1 MQSTKIKNFLRPNN
15 FLIFNFIRY
24 STGYVY
30 LDVKLYLN
38 LITINYNMENITK
51 TFKYVDYL
59 WDKAKAASFGDN
71 QVELFL
77 YRSNILGADLRI
89 TNYGGGNTSC
99 KTIEKDPLTNKEVEV
114 MWVKGSGGDIGTLT
128 RSGIAGLYTGRL
140 RDLKNVYQG
149 LHDEDRMVGLFN
161 HCIYDLDSKA
171 PSIDTPLHGLLPFAH
186 IDHLHPDAL
195 IAVAAAKD
203 SEKVTKEIWGDTMGW
218 VPWQKPGFDLG
229 LQLEKCLA
237 ENPGI
242 RGIVLG
248 SHGLF
253 TWGDTSYECY
263 MNSLEVIEMAS
274 EYIEQKLE
282 EQGEV
287 FGGQK
292 VESLP
297 KEERLEKA
305 AQIMPL
311 LRGLASSE
319 NRMIGHFTDT
329 DVVMQYINSNDLER
343 LAPMGTS
350 CPDHFLRTKIQPL
363 VLDLDKNEDLSDAD
377 AILSKLEPAF
387 AAYRQ
392 EYVDYYNT
400 CKRDNSPA
408 IRDANPVIIIYP
420 GVGMFSFAKNKQT
433 TRVASEFYINAIN
446 VMRGA
451 EAITEYTSL
460 PRQEAFDIEYWL
472 LEEAK
477 LQRMPKEKPLS
488 RKVALVTGAG
498 GGIGKAIADKLAAEG
513 ANVVL
518 TDINEDA
525 LVEANGT
532 YARDVSTYALC
543 DVTNTDSIANAYKK
557 AILEFGGV
565 DMIIHSAGL
574 AISKPLTDTTDKDWN
589 ILQSI
594 LVKGQFDLAKQFAV
608 IVRKQGLGG
617 DYIAIASKNG
627 LVAGPNNVAYGTA
640 KAAQQH
646 MVRLLAAELAKDKVR
661 VNTVNPDGV
670 IVGSKIWEGAWA
682 EGRAKANGI
691 TVEELPAFYAKRNLL
706 HEIITPDD
714 IANGVFSL
722 VGILD
727 KSTGNIINVDGGMAN
742 AFVR

>member
-1 MQSTKIKNFLRPNN
+1 MKTNFN
-15 FLIFNFIRY
+15 
-24 STGYVY
+24 
-30 LDVKLYLN
+30 
-38 LITINYNMENITK
+38 
-51 TFKYVDYL
+51 YVDYL
-59 WDKAKAASFGDN
+59 WDDNKANALGDD
-71 QVELFL
+71 QVALFL
-77 YRSNILGADLRI
+77 YRSNILGTDLRI

-99 KTIEKDPLTNKEVEV
+99 KTIEKDPLTNEEVEV

-203 SEKVTKEIWGDTMGW
+203 SEQVTKEIWGDTMGW

-237 ENPGI
+237 DNPGI

-274 EYIEQKLE
+274 EYIENKLK

-297 KEERLEKA
+297 QEERLEKA
-305 AQIMPL
+305 SQIMPL
-311 LRGLASSE
+311 LRGLCSSE
-319 NRMIGHFTDT
+319 NRMIGHFSDT
-329 DVVMQYINSNDLER
+329 DVVLEYINSNDLER

-363 VLDLDKNEDLSDAD
+363 VLSLDKNEDLSDAD
-377 AILSKLEPAF
+377 AILAKLEPAF
-387 AAYRQ
+387 EAYRR
-392 EYVDYYNT
+392 EYADYYNT
-400 CKRDNSPA
+400 CKKENSPA
-408 IRDANPVIIIYP
+408 MRDANPVIIIYP

-488 RKVALVTGAG
+488 RKVAVITGAG

-518 TDINEDA
+518 TDINEES
-525 LVEANGT
+525 LITANGT
-532 YARDVSTYALC
+532 YARDISTYAVC
-543 DVTNTDSIANAYKK
+543 DVTNTASIESAYKK
-557 AILEFGGV
+557 AIIEFGGV
-565 DMIIHSAGL
+565 DIIVHSAGL

-594 LVKGQFDLAKQFAV
+594 LVKGQFDLDKQFAL

-706 HEIITPDD
+706 NEIITPSD
-714 IANGVFSL
+714 IANGVFSF

>member
-1 MQSTKIKNFLRPNN
+1 MSTATKN
-15 FLIFNFIRY
+15 
-24 STGYVY
+24 
-30 LDVKLYLN
+30 
-38 LITINYNMENITK
+38 
-51 TFKYVDYL
+51 FKYVDYL
-59 WDKAKAASFGDN
+59 WDNDKAESLGDD
-71 QVELFL
+71 QVALFL

-99 KTIEKDPLTNKEVEV
+99 KTIEKDPLTNEEVEV

-128 RSGIAGLYTGRL
+128 RSGIAGLYTNRL
-140 RDLKNVYQG
+140 RDLKNVYGG
-149 LHDEDRMVGLFN
+149 LEDEDRMVGLFN

-171 PSIDTPLHGLLPFAH
+171 PSIDTPLHGLLPFKH

-218 VPWQKPGFDLG
+218 VPWQRPGFDLG

-263 MNSLEVIEMAS
+263 INSLEVIEKAS
-274 EYIEQKLE
+274 EYIDKKIAEK
-282 EQGEV
+282 GSV

-305 AQIMPL
+305 AQLMPL
-311 LRGLASSE
+311 LRGLCSSE
-319 NRMIGHFTDT
+319 NQMIGHFSDT
-329 DVVMQYINSNDLER
+329 DVVMEYINSNDLER

-363 VLDLDKNEDLSDAD
+363 VLTLDANEDLSDAE
-377 AILSKLEPAF
+377 AVLKKLEPAF
-387 AAYRQ
+387 EQYRQ
-392 EYVDYYNT
+392 EYADYYNT

-408 IRDANPVIIIYP
+408 MRDPNPVIIIYP

-451 EAITEYTSL
+451 EAISAYTSL

-477 LQRMPKEKPLS
+477 LQRMPKEQPLS

-513 ANVVL
+513 ANIVL
-518 TDINEDA
+518 TDINEDS
-525 LVEANGT
+525 LKEAHAT
-532 YARDVSTYALC
+532 YKRDVSTYVVC
-543 DVTNTDSIANAYKK
+543 DVTNYESIVNAYKK
-557 AILEFGGV
+557 ACVEFGGI
-565 DMIIHSAGL
+565 DIIVHSAGL
-574 AISKPLTDTTDKDWN
+574 AISKPIEETTQKDWDL
-589 ILQSI
+589 LQDV
-594 LVKGQFDLAKQFAV
+594 LVKGQFELAKAGV
-608 IVRKQGLGG
+608 EVMRKQNLGG
-617 DYIAIASKNG
+617 NFISIASKNG
-627 LVAGPNNVAYGTA
+627 LVSGPNNVGYGTA

-646 MVRLLAAELAKDKVR
+646 MSRLLAAELAKDKIR
-661 VNTVNPDGV
+661 VNVVNPDGV

-682 EGRAKANGI
+682 EGRAKAYGI
-691 TVEELPAFYAKRNLL
+691 TVEELPAHYAKRNLL
-706 HEIITPDD
+706 NEIIYPED

>member
-1 MQSTKIKNFLRPNN
+1 MKTNFN
-15 FLIFNFIRY
+15 
-24 STGYVY
+24 
-30 LDVKLYLN
+30 
-38 LITINYNMENITK
+38 
-51 TFKYVDYL
+51 YVDYL
-59 WDKAKAASFGDN
+59 WDDNKAKALGDN

-99 KTIEKDPLTNKEVEV
+99 KTVEKDPLTNEEVEV

-161 HCIYDLDSKA
+161 HCIFDLDSKA

-195 IAVAAAKD
+195 IAVAAAED
-203 SEKVTKEIWGDTMGW
+203 SEKVTQEIWGDTMGW

-237 ENPGI
+237 DNPGI

-274 EYIEQKLE
+274 EYIENKLK

-297 KEERLEKA
+297 QEDRLEKA
-305 AQIMPL
+305 AQLMPL
-311 LRGLASSE
+311 LRGLCSSE
-319 NRMIGHFTDT
+319 NRMIGHFSDT
-329 DVVMQYINSNDLER
+329 DVVLQYINSNDLER

-363 VLDLDKNEDLSDAD
+363 VLSLDKNDDLSDAD
-377 AILSKLEPAF
+377 AVLAKLEPAF
-387 AAYRQ
+387 EAYRQ
-392 EYVDYYNT
+392 EYADYYNT
-400 CKRDNSPA
+400 CKKDNSPA

-451 EAITEYTSL
+451 EAITAYTSL

-488 RKVALVTGAG
+488 RKVAVVTGAG

-525 LVEANGT
+525 LIEANGT

-543 DVTNTDSIANAYKK
+543 DVTNTDSIASAYKK
-557 AILEFGGV
+557 ATLEFGGV
-565 DMIIHSAGL
+565 DMIVHSAGL

-706 HEIITPDD
+706 NEIITPND
-714 IANGVFSL
+714 IANGVFSF
-722 VGILD
+722 VGVLD

>member
-1 MQSTKIKNFLRPNN
+1 MKKIVTK
-15 FLIFNFIRY
+15 FNH
-24 STGYVY
+24 
-30 LDVKLYLN
+30 
-38 LITINYNMENITK
+38 
-51 TFKYVDYL
+51 VDYL
-59 WDKAKAASFGDN
+59 WDKEKEDSYGDD
-71 QVELFL
+71 QVGLFL

-99 KTIEKDPLTNKEVEV
+99 KTFEKNPLTNDKVEV
-114 MWVKGSGGDIGTLT
+114 MWVKGSGGDIGTLN
-128 RSGIAGLYTGRL
+128 RAGIAGLYTGRL
-140 RDLKNVYQG
+140 RDLKKIYGG
-149 LHDEDRMVGLFN
+149 LEDEDRMVGLFD

-195 IAVAAAKD
+195 IAVAAAED
-203 SEKVTKEIWGDTMGW
+203 SEQVTKEIWGDTMGW
-218 VPWQKPGFDLG
+218 VPWQRPGFDLG

-237 ENPGI
+237 DNPNI

-274 EYIEQKLE
+274 DYIEEKIKDK
-282 EQGEV
+282 GIV
-287 FGGQK
+287 FGGQRIT
-292 VESLP
+292 SLP
-297 KEERLEKA
+297 KAARLDKA

-311 LRGLASSE
+311 LRGLCSSE
-319 NRMIGHFTDT
+319 NRVIGHFSDSL
-329 DVVMQYINSNDLER
+329 VVMEYINSYDLER

-363 VLDLDKNEDLSDAD
+363 VLTLDKNDDLDDTDA
-377 AILSKLEPAF
+377 LLKKLKPAF
-387 AAYRQ
+387 EAYRA
-392 EYVDYYNT
+392 EYADYYNT
-400 CKRDNSPA
+400 CKKDNSPA
-408 IRDANPVIIIYP
+408 MRDTNPVIIIYP

-451 EAITEYTSL
+451 EAISSYTSL

-477 LQRMPKEKPLS
+477 LQRMPKEQSLS

-518 TDINEDA
+518 TDIAEDR
-525 LVEANGT
+525 LIEANAT
-532 YARDVSTYALC
+532 YKRDVSTYVVC
-543 DVTNTDSIANAYKK
+543 DVTDVNSIAEAYKK
-557 AILEFGGV
+557 TCLEFGGV
-565 DMIIHSAGL
+565 DIVVHSAGL
-574 AISKPLTDTTDKDWN
+574 AISKPLEDTTDKDWN
-589 ILQSI
+589 ILQDI
-594 LVKGQFDLAKQFAV
+594 LVKGQFDLVKQAV
-608 IVRKQGLGG
+608 EILRKQGLGG
-617 DYIAIASKNG
+617 DFISIASKNG

-646 MVRLLAAELAKDKVR
+646 MSRLLAAELGKEKIR
-661 VNTVNPDGV
+661 VNVVNPDGV
-670 IVGSKIWEGAWA
+670 IVGSKIWEGDWA

-691 TVEELPAFYAKRNLL
+691 TIEELPAFYAKRNLL
-706 HEIITPDD
+706 NEIIYPED

-722 VGILD
+722 VAILN